1 MLFVTGITGALGV
14 EVLRILLREYKGRD
28 VKMLIRA
35 RDQQKLVDRWGKLLL
50 IASDGEVRPEDI
62 PTFVPIAGDITKS
75 NLGLPI
81 PEVQMLYEQV
91 EEIMHSAA
99 TVDFDEPLVSCR
111 NINVEGTRNILD
123 LAVNCPRLKKFAH
136 ISTLYIAGRRKGDIY
151 DDELEHD
158 AGFVTN
164 GYEESKY
171 EAEIL
176 VQQYMSRIPISI
188 YRMSLLMGCE
198 RDGYVH
204 DYGAIQR
211 YLMFMYK
218 GIAPCFAGLPD
229 CPLDFLPHDYSA
241 ECLMELFEK
250 HFVPGD
256 TYQIS
261 AGDKSP
267 TTQRWLELTAEIYAR
282 HSKAWAKGS
291 YNVPDIVA
299 WSTYQLYKKT
309 IITIDNMELMK
320 VIRILDSCSEEL
332 FCPKL
337 FKREKLNS
345 TLRVGKDSIPDY
357 EDYYPQILDHC
368 IAMNWGLSPV
378 YEKA

>member
-14 EVLRILLREYKGRD
+14 EVLRILLQDQPVRNTT
-28 VKMLIRA
+28 VLIRA
-35 RDQQKLVDRWGKLLL
+35 RDQYNLYNRWKKLLS
-50 IASDGEVRPEDI
+50 IASDGKLEPKDVPGII
-62 PTFVPIAGDITKS
+62 PVSGDITKDK
-75 NLGLPI
+75 LGLPKNYY
-81 PEVQMLYEQV
+81 QMLCNNV
-91 EEIMHSAA
+91 EAIMHSAA
-99 TVDFDEPLVSCR
+99 TVDFDEPLDSCR
-111 NINVEGTRNILD
+111 KINVEGTRNVLN
-123 LAVNCPRLKKFAH
+123 LAIACKNIKKFAH
-136 ISTLYIAGRRKGDIY
+136 ISTLYIAGKRKGNVHEED
-151 DDELEHD
+151 LKHD

-176 VQQYMSRIPISI
+176 VHQYMKKIPISI
-188 YRMSLLMGCE
+188 YRMSLLMGCM

-241 ECLMELFEK
+241 ECLMELFDN
-250 HFVPGD
+250 HFLPGD

-267 TTQRWLELTAEIYAR
+267 TTKRWLELTADTYAK
-282 HSKAWAKGS
+282 HSKSWAKGS
-291 YNVPDIVA
+291 YNVPDIVS
-299 WSTYQLYKKT
+299 WGTYQLYKKT
-309 IITIDNMELMK
+309 IFTIENMELMK

-332 FCPKL
+332 FCPKN
-337 FKREKLNS
+337 FKREKLNIILGVNK
-345 TLRVGKDSIPDY
+345 TTIPDY
-357 EDYYPQILDHC
+357 EEYYPRILDHC
-368 IAMNWGLSPV
+368 IAVNWGLSPE

>member
-14 EVLRILLREYKGRD
+14 EVLRLLLQED
-28 VKMLIRA
+28 STQNVTCLIRA
-35 RDQQKLVDRWGKLLL
+35 RTAENLQERWKKILA
-50 IASDGEVRPEDI
+50 IASDGEIAPEDV
-62 PTFVPIAGDITKS
+62 PNFNPIAGDITKRS
-75 NLGLPI
+75 LGLSENDI
-81 PEVQMLYEQV
+81 KILCGQAEEV
-91 EEIMHSAA
+91 IHSAA
-99 TVDFDEPLVSCR
+99 TVDFDEPLDSCR
-111 NINVEGTRNILD
+111 IINVEGTRHVLNLALD
-123 LAVNCPRLKKFAH
+123 CPNLRKFGH
-136 ISTLYIAGRRKGDIY
+136 ISTLYIAGKRSGEVY
-151 DDELEHD
+151 ENELEHD

-164 GYEESKY
+164 GYEQSKY

-176 VQQYMSRIPISI
+176 VHQYMDRLPISI

-218 GIAPCFAGLPD
+218 GIAPCFPGYPD

-241 ECLMELFEK
+241 ECLITLYRQ
-250 HFVPGD
+250 HFNSGE

-261 AGDKSP
+261 SAEKSP
-267 TTQRWLELTAEIYAR
+267 TCKRWLDLTAETYSN
-282 HSKAWAKGS
+282 HSKKWSKGS

-309 IITIDNMELMK
+309 IFTIDNMELMK

-337 FKREKLNS
+337 FKREQLNKKLN
-345 TLRVGKDSIPDY
+345 VDNQSIPHY
-357 EDYYPQILDHC
+357 EDYYSKILDHC
-368 IAMNWGLSPV
+368 IEVNWGLSPK